1 MMSYNV
7 NRMIT
12 SETDAYHRL
21 RDAAQR
27 IDPALVVDRG
37 SIHRIGGPFPGVSYN
52 LLLGDAHALLFLPAA
67 DIDDAGW
74 EDRLPQRLEAAR
86 RYLTGFTRAA
96 R

>member
-1 MMSYNV
+1 MGYNV

-12 SETDAYHRL
+12 SETDAYNRL
-21 RDAAQR
+21 RDTAQR

-67 DIDDAGW
+67 DIDGAGW
-74 EDRLPQRLEAAR
+74 EDHLPQRLEAAR
-86 RYLTGFTRAA
+86 RYLRGFTRPE